1 MLFRSIGSGEI
12 AGQLIGVMYAPDGTT
27 ITRNSQTDSNRT
39 FVDFNNNGC
48 QDFGDDVDD
57 TCDEDD
63 IDYDGPIPPDPISE
77 TDYTQAFFDQRFE
90 GEETYVTVVPFLSV
104 YDDDAAREMFGA
116 DDWDVFDTYL
126 EELTNND
133 SANPPLGYIA
143 LFADRIHFNRYTGV
157 AMK

>member
-1 MLFRSIGSGEI
+1 MLSARAFSFAS
-12 AGQLIGVMYAPDGTT
+12 A
-27 ITRNSQTDSNRT
+27 SNAA
-39 FVDFNNNGC
+39 
-48 QDFGDDVDD
+48 
-57 TCDEDD
+57 
-63 IDYDGPIPPDPISE
+63 Y
-77 TDYTQAFFDQRFE
+77 FDQRSE
-90 GEETYVTVVPFLSV
+90 DEETYIAVVPFLAV